1 MENGNTQNGNT
12 YEYDLVTI
20 GAGSGGT
27 RASRFSAQHYGA
39 KVAIVEL
46 PFDIVG
52 DDDHGG
58 AGGTCVIRGCVPK
71 KLLVYGSQFSEEFRD
86 SSSFGWENGSQ
97 HNFDWK
103 VLVAKKTKE
112 VTRLNA
118 VYNKLLKDAGV
129 ERVEGK
135 GKLIDRHTVEVK
147 LSSGGTRRLTAKHIL
162 LAQGGWPHKAD
173 IPGKEHAITSN
184 EALSLADLPK
194 GPIVVVGAGYISLEF
209 AGIWNGMGK
218 DVHLF
223 YRKQLPLVGFDEEC
237 RAQVAE
243 NMQKR
248 GVHINNETNP
258 VKLEKKDDGT
268 IDFYYR
274 GTDGEVKSMNCGL
287 VLFGTGR
294 KPIVQNMGL
303 EEVGVGLD
311 KDNAIRIDKYSRT
324 TVDNIWAVGDVTNR
338 MPLTPAAI
346 MEGMAFAATCFGNRP
361 TMPVHEKIAS
371 AVFIKPPLATCG
383 LTEQQAQARLTGDI
397 DVFVSKF
404 KPMKN
409 TLSGRDEKTLMK
421 LIVKVDTDEVVG
433 CHMVGDDAPEI
444 MQGIAVAMK
453 CNATKAQFDAT
464 VGIHPTAAEELV
476 TMRQRT
482 RRIQGTGSGRG
493 HEHGRMVG

>member
-1 MENGNTQNGNT
+1 MENGNS

-46 PFDIVG
+46 PFGLISG
-52 DDDHGG
+52 DDIGG

-71 KLLVYGSQFSEEFRD
+71 KLLVYGAQFSEEFRD
-86 SSSFGWENGSQ
+86 STAFGWEDNSQ

-103 VLVAKKTKE
+103 TLINKKTKE
-112 VTRLNA
+112 ITRLNQ

-135 GKLIDRHTVEVK
+135 ARLKDRHTVEVS
-147 LSSGGTRRLTAKHIL
+147 LASGGMRRLTAKHIL
-162 LAQGGWPHKAD
+162 LAQGGKPVKAD
-173 IPGKEHAITSN
+173 YPGKEHAITSD
-184 EALSLADLPK
+184 EALALPDLPR

-209 AGIWNGMGK
+209 AGIYNGMGK

-223 YRKQLPLVGFDEEC
+223 YRKALPLVGFDEEC
-237 RAQVAE
+237 RAQVGE

-248 GVHINNETNP
+248 GVHIYKETVP
-258 VKLEKKDDGT
+258 VKLEKRADGS
-268 IDFYYR
+268 IDFYYQ
-274 GTDGEVKSMNCGL
+274 GPDGQVNSMNCGL

-294 KPIVQNMGL
+294 KPIVWDMGL

-311 KDNAIRIDKYSRT
+311 KDNAIKVDPYSRT
-324 TVDNIWAVGDVTNR
+324 TIENIWSVGDVTNR

-397 DVFVSKF
+397 DIFVSKF

-421 LIVKVDTDEVVG
+421 IIVKVDTDEVIG

-444 MQGIAVAMK
+444 MQGIAIAMK

-476 TMRQRT
+476 TMRQRA

-493 HEHGRMVG
+493 HEHGRMAG